1 MGATSAGSIAVSQA
15 IFEADEGQMK
25 ELGDDF
31 NVITG
36 KYTRR
41 IISRLILER
50 SLLLQM
56 GDVPSLERF
65 QKHSIGNF
73 EIDSFT
79 PRTSTP

>member
-1 MGATSAGSIAVSQA
+1 
-15 IFEADEGQMK
+15 MK

-50 SLLLQM
+50 SLLLQWAT
-56 GDVPSLERF
+56 F
-65 QKHSIGNF
+65 QAWNGSRNIQLGISK
-73 EIDSFT
+73 
-79 PRTSTP
+79 